1 MASEASLW
9 NGPKGKRSADLLIAF
24 VLVALLFS
32 FGEVSAQEVRSGWE
46 VVDSGTEE
54 NLYTAEYLEGEIW
67 AFGSGGT
74 MIRSID
80 DGRTWSESGIS
91 VSQDLTSSDE
101 SYESMIVAGN
111 SLSLI
116 HI

>member
-1 MASEASLW
+1 MTSEASLW
-9 NGPKGKRSADLLIAF
+9 NGRKGKRSADLPIAF

-32 FGEVSAQEVRSGWE
+32 FGEVSAQEVRSGWG

-80 DGRTWSESGIS
+80 A
-91 VSQDLTSSDE
+91 VSYTHLTLPTKR
-101 SYESMIVAGN
+101 IV
-111 SLSLI
+111 
-116 HI
+116 